1 MRSFSLLMA
10 TGATL
15 VATPVLRAQTP
26 PPPPN
31 RPATQMPQ
39 QLPFSQSIRSGNL
52 LFISGTLGTTET
64 GLVPGGIEAETR
76 QALENIKRIV
86 EQNGAKMDNVVKCLV
101 MLADMSEWGRMNS
114 VYVTFFPNRKPTRS
128 AFGASGLALNARVEI
143 ECIAEIR

>member
-1 MRSFSLLMA
+1 MRSIPF
-10 TGATL
+10 L
-15 VATPVLRAQTP
+15 VATATTLAAAPVLRAQTP

-52 LFISGTLGTTET
+52 LFISGTLGTNET

-76 QALENIKRIV
+76 QTMENIKRIV
-86 EQNGAKMDNVVKCLV
+86 EQNGATMDNVVKCLV

-114 VYVTFFPNRKPTRS
+114 VYVTYFPNRKPARS

>member
-1 MRSFSLLMA
+1 
-10 TGATL
+10 
-15 VATPVLRAQTP
+15 
-26 PPPPN
+26 
-31 RPATQMPQ
+31 MPQ

-52 LFISGTLGTTET
+52 LFISGTLGTNET

-76 QALENIKRIV
+76 QTMENIKRIV
-86 EQNGAKMDNVVKCLV
+86 EQNGATMDNVVKCLV

-114 VYVTFFPNRKPTRS
+114 VYVTYFPNRKPARS